1 MERNKYYRFFIPLF
15 NFILL
20 LMNSQLVF
28 SNEFYL
34 LESDN
39 IQEDHF
45 EKDERG
51 NMFWDFG
58 ISGFIGRIKT
68 VLLGIFSFFG
78 KDMKETSVHWFRK
91 GLRLHDN
98 PALMKTLEKCG
109 NFRPIFILD
118 PWFVKNMH
126 VGPNRWRFLLQSLK
140 DLDNSLNKLHSR
152 LFVIRGKPLEVF
164 PKIFQQWNVKTL
176 TYEVDTEPYAIERD
190 EKVDQLA
197 KRMGVTVKKEVS
209 HTLYD
214 IERLVMKN
222 NGSAPH
228 TYQAMLTMLKKIG
241 PPPKPVA
248 SLDSLKGCSTPVEE
262 NHDEKY
268 NVPDLKELGIHE
280 SDCGPNLY
288 SGGETEALRIMNE
301 KLSNKS
307 WVCKFEKPKTQ
318 PNSLEPSTTVLSPYL
333 KFGCLSV
340 RTFYYR
346 LLDVY
351 NKYTGNCTK
360 PPVSLEGQLLWRE
373 FFYTVGYA
381 TPNFDQMKG
390 NPLCKQIPWSNNP
403 EFLEAWTKAQT
414 GFPFIDAIMTQLRQ
428 EGWIHHLAR
437 HAVACFLTRGD
448 LWVSWEHGMK
458 VFEEFLLDA
467 DWSLNAGNWMWL
479 SASAF
484 FHQYFRVYSPVAF
497 GKSMDKNGDY
507 IRKYLPVLKKMPSEY
522 IYEPWKAPLKV
533 QQQIGCVIG
542 KDYPKPIV
550 DHDEARKSNLEKM
563 NKAYKENKTSN
574 EQKTTNKRSS
584 EETVSSLLSPKK
596 TKS

>member
-1 MERNKYYRFFIPLF
+1 MKRNKYYSFFIPPF
-15 NFILL
+15 TFILI
-20 LMNSQLVF
+20 LMSSQLIF
-28 SNEFYL
+28 SKEFYAS
-34 LESDN
+34 ESNN
-39 IQEDHF
+39 IRQGHF
-45 EKDERG
+45 EEDDSG
-51 NMFWDFG
+51 NIRVFWDFVM
-58 ISGFIGRIKT
+58 SGFIGRIKT
-68 VLLGIFSFFG
+68 MLLDVFSFFG
-78 KDMKETSVHWFRK
+78 KNMKETCVHWFRK

-98 PALMKTLEKCG
+98 PGLMKAVEKCEH
-109 NFRPIFILD
+109 FRPIFILD
-118 PWFVKNMH
+118 PWFVKNMR

-140 DLDNSLNKLHSR
+140 DLDNSLKKLHSR
-152 LFVIRGKPLEVF
+152 L
-164 PKIFQQWNVKTL
+164 
-176 TYEVDTEPYAIERD
+176 
-190 EKVDQLA
+190 
-197 KRMGVTVKKEVS
+197 
-209 HTLYD
+209 
-214 IERLVMKN
+214 VMEN

-228 TYQAMLTMLKKIG
+228 TYQALLTMLKRIG

-248 SLDSLKGCSTPVEE
+248 SFDSLKDCSTPVEE

-268 NVPDLKELGIHE
+268 NVPDLKDLGIRE

-288 SGGETEALRIMNE
+288 SGGETEALRRMKE

-340 RTFYYR
+340 RTLYYR
-346 LLDVY
+346 LQDVY
-351 NKYTGNCTK
+351 NNYKGNCTK

-373 FFYTVGYA
+373 FFYIVGYA

-484 FHQYFRVYSPVAF
+484 FHQYFRIYSPVAF
-497 GKSMDKNGDY
+497 GKNTDKNGDY
-507 IRKYLPVLKKMPSEY
+507 IRKYLPVLKRMPSEY

-533 QQQIGCVIG
+533 QQQIGCIIG

-550 DHDEARKSNLEKM
+550 DHDKARKKNLEKM
-563 NKAYKENKTSN
+563 NKAYKENKTAD
-574 EQKTTNKRSS
+574 EQKTTKKRSP
-584 EETVSSLLSPKK
+584 EETVRSFLSTKK